1 MSLFIDD
8 ETAFG
13 RRRLRADADAD
24 ATTTGGAFWDNSDD
38 DDDDEDHGPSTS
50 TKYRSIS
57 RVVVL
62 AARIFCIWILLISH
76 SPRIGSFEPG
86 GGSASYNI
94 AFDEINT
101 KRPSFQTFRFCVL
114 CLVNRQLITLLL
126 LLLFVVAVV
135 LEYDEDDGPFD
146 CAIFWCWFC
155 WLLLSLLLS
164 IRWSLA
170 MIVVISEI
178 HAIG

>member
-94 AFDEINT
+94 ALDEINT